1 MKFKFKSKEVE
12 IKYEST
18 RIKYCYIWA
27 GIVDTVELSLLAN
40 RSLLDWQENRLHL
53 FFFPFRL
60 ENSKSRQSETDD
72 HSRSKNIDTMSRPE
86 TWREMEVSPQQ
97 EEGNLDTSA
106 IYYSEEER
114 QHEHNSRV
122 TFLLA

>member
-1 MKFKFKSKEVE
+1 MSMTDFK
-12 IKYEST
+12 
-18 RIKYCYIWA
+18 CCL
-27 GIVDTVELSLLAN
+27 VDTVELSLLAD
-40 RSLLDWQENRLHL
+40 RSLFDWQENRLHP
-53 FFFPFRL
+53 FFPFRL
-60 ENSKSRQSETDD
+60 ENPKSRQSETDD
-72 HSRSKNIDTMSRPE
+72 HSRSTNVDTVSRPE

-114 QHEHNSRV
+114 QHQHNSRV